1 MNKDKTEGVTMTD
14 DILIFDEG
22 ETKALLDPDLDLIV
36 LTSQPLLG
44 SKDTLLITVSELDAI
59 HTALHADDEPMD
71 HQRALN
77 ALLLKATPDN
87 LHGEVKV
94 GNVAKQA
101 TCGSCKY
108 FQGHSFDDDGFCH
121 FLPPDMDIVV
131 RNHSRRPPVAFA
143 TVGCGEHKEKID
155 E

>member
-101 TCGSCKY
+101 TCGSCDY
-108 FQGHSFDDDGFCH
+108 FDDIDCGTGDCYRY
-121 FLPPDMDIVV
+121 PPNSNEKQVDECTK
-131 RNHSRRPPVAFA
+131 A
-143 TVGCGEHKEKID
+143 CGEYHLGGV
-155 E
+155 